1 MNQLI
6 EPTCYKKYSRTKVT
20 SWREVSDVGDE
31 IYRRQLWDVGDGFD
45 HFRQAPAFKRFHQFL
60 RHLWS
65 RWDSRGYKATLRY
78 ENHWLKSNSF
88 TPINFC
94 QLKAQINW
102 CEWVWFWSMI
112 LMTLFDT
119 NAISLNCVSTRWL
132 KGDCQWK
139 SDILILVLIS
149 FKHNWNQKI
158 LFRSLYVPLHRFP
171 AGLDR
176 FRCGHFHY
184 GCFTVLVD
192 LVISILK
199 ISKPLD
205 EHFSGISEPR
215 WSIDKP
221 KSTNH
226 N

>member
-1 MNQLI
+1 MLETKFIGDNFEMLVMVLTIFVRLQHSKDFVRNSKI
-6 EPTCYKKYSRTKVT
+6 CSKFYIVTNKKSPTSTCLQY
-20 SWREVSDVGDE
+20 
-31 IYRRQLWDVGDGFD
+31 
-45 HFRQAPAFKRFHQFL
+45 
-60 RHLWS
+60 LWS